1 MKKMLFK
8 DCKRALTAVRYH
20 FIRAQMN
27 KQILKYISI
36 VFEVNK
42 NRRIWT
48 KNMIMSQP

>member
-8 DCKRALTAVRYH
+8 DCKRAFTVVRY